1 MGKFFKKIYK
11 TYTEKNKILLK
22 FSKEDI
28 QMRREPLFINKIIA
42 AEINSSSAWNAIDLV
57 AL

>member
-11 TYTEKNKILLK
+11 TYIEKNKILLK

-28 QMRREPLFINKIIA
+28 QMGREPLFINKIIA
-42 AEINSSSAWNAIDLV
+42 AEINSSSAWNAADLV

>member
-11 TYTEKNKILLK
+11 TYIEKNKILLK